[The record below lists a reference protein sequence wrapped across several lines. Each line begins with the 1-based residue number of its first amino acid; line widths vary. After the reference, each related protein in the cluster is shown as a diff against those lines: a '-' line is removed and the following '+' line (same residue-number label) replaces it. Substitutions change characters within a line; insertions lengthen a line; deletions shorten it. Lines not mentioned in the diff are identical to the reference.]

1 MEIISSPF
9 SVIKENGMVIRG
21 RELHREDC
29 GTCCAPVIICHGFTS
44 DMSRTASDAEKFA
57 EEGFRA
63 FIFDFCGGGYR
74 TVSDG
79 SFEDYMTPFTE
90 KEDLL
95 AVIRAVCSRDDCDCE
110 NLTVMGCSQGGFVAA
125 LTAAEIPEQ
134 IRSLIL
140 FYPALCIPDDARNG
154 QMQEMR
160 FDPDDIPDHVGTS
173 PMRVCRE
180 YVTSVRDIDTDSV
193 LRAYHGPVLIVH
205 GTDDRIVPYRYAV
218 HAKEV
223 LQDQA
228 EFVTIKNG
236 PHGFHEEPFFSEAIS
251 AALSFARRHAAMSH
265 NETQDLP
272 L

>member
-9 SVIKENGMVIRG
+9 SVTKGNGMVIRG
-21 RELHREDC
+21 RELHHE
-29 GTCCAPVIICHGFTS
+29 TCDKCSVPVIICHGFTS

-74 TVSDG
+74 SVSDG
-79 SFEDYMTPFTE
+79 SFEDYMTPLTE

-95 AVIRAVCSRDDCDCE
+95 AVINAVCSRDDCDSE
-110 NLTVMGCSQGGFVAA
+110 NLIVMGCSQGGFVAA
-125 LTAAEIPEQ
+125 LAAAEIPSR

-140 FYPALCIPDDARNG
+140 FYPALCIPDDARKG
-154 QMQEMR
+154 KMQQMT
-160 FDPDDIPDHVGTS
+160 FDPNHIPDHVGTS
-173 PMRVCRE
+173 PMRVCRD
-180 YVTSVRDIDTDSV
+180 YVISIKDIDTDSI
-193 LRAYHGPVLIVH
+193 LRAYSGPVLLVH
-205 GTDDRIVPYRYAV
+205 GTDDSIVPYRYAV

-228 EFVTIKNG
+228 ELITIKNG
-236 PHGFHEEPFFSEAIS
+236 PHGFHEEPFFTKAIS
-251 AALSFARRHAAMSH
+251 AAVSFARSHAARSH